1 MTSIALDVHMIGARE
16 TGNETYATELAAAL
30 GRLGGYQ
37 YLLYTPH
44 PDALPARLRAQ
55 PNLAARPFA
64 NLPSAVRIPWLYPR
78 LVRADAARLLH
89 MMYVAPPYVTCPVVL
104 TVHDVSY

>member
-44 PDALPARLRAQ
+44 PAALPARLRAQ
-55 PNLAARPFA
+55 PNLAAVMA
-64 NLPSAVRIPWLYPR
+64 NPSFN
-78 LVRADAARLLH
+78 AALNK
-89 MMYVAPPYVTCPVVL
+89 AG
-104 TVHDVSY
+104 VSQAASQSQAQ